1 MPTTQKNT
9 NQPRCSA
16 RAIII
21 TKNNKILLIKRQK
34 KGLTP
39 YFVTPGGGIEA
50 NETSVDALKR
60 ELLEETG
67 SVVANISFLFHLDDY
82 EMNNSV
88 DFYIC
93 NEIERKQ
100 PTGIEWQH
108 ISLDN
113 VFELYEVSISE
124 LNTINL
130 KPEIAATRLIIAA
143 QKAIKNE
150 KKA

>member
-1 MPTTQKNT
+1 MRLTPTNI
-9 NQPRCSA
+9 NQFRRSA
-16 RAIII
+16 RAIVI
-21 TKNNKILLIKRQK
+21 TKNNKILLIERKK
-34 KGLTP
+34 KGLLP

-67 SVVANISFLFHLDDY
+67 SIVDNISFLFHLDDY
-82 EMNNSV
+82 EMHNSV

-93 NEIERKQ
+93 TEIKRET
-100 PTGIEWQH
+100 PIGSEWKESSH
-108 ISLDN
+108 ENSYTI
-113 VFELYEVSISE
+113 YEASIDE
-124 LNTINL
+124 VDRLNL

-143 QKAIKNE
+143 KKAIKNE